1 MSCLLKMSITERSN
15 FVGLSKFL
23 FPSKQSLDTLKT
35 LSLEAYVAGIG
46 NISKAYL
53 EFTLY

>member
-1 MSCLLKMSITERSN
+1 MQCLLRTNIISRSK

-23 FPSKQSLDTLKT
+23 FPAKQSLDTLKT
-35 LSLEAYVAGIG
+35 LSLEACVAGIG
-46 NISKAYL
+46 DISKAYL